1 MARWEMQLTRQG
13 FADALVKLGET
24 NPRVVV
30 LDADLA
36 QSTLTKFFQER
47 YPERFFDMG
56 IAEQGMAATA
66 AGLSLMGF
74 RPFVTSYAMFAAGRA
89 WEIVRQQISYGRA
102 PVAVIG
108 AHAGISVGKDGPTH
122 QCMEDLA
129 LMRVLPDM
137 RVVVPCDYWETY
149 KAVMHAGNTFDP
161 FYLRMGREKVPL
173 ITSEGAPWEL
183 GKANTL
189 AEGQDGTII
198 ACGILVSR
206 ALDACELLEKDGIR
220 PRVLNMHTIKPLDRE
235 AVLRA
240 AAETGAILT
249 AEEHSV
255 YAGMGSAVAEVVCQA
270 AQPVPMRIMGLEDR
284 YLESGPMDDLLEQA
298 GLTAEKLAVEF
309 RKLLQRR
316 G

>member
-1 MARWEMQLTRQG
+1 MAGWDMQLTRQG
-13 FADALVKLGET
+13 YADALVKLGET

-36 QSTLTKFFQER
+36 QSTLTKFFQQHF
-47 YPERFFDMG
+47 PERFFDMG

-66 AGLSLMGF
+66 AGLALMGF

-89 WEIVRQQISYGRA
+89 WEIVRQQLSYGRA

-137 RVVVPCDYWETY
+137 TVVVPCDYWETY
-149 KAVMHAGNTFDP
+149 KAVMYAGNTSDP

-173 ITSEGAPWEL
+173 VTGEDSPWEL
-183 GKANTL
+183 GKANRM

-198 ACGILVSR
+198 ACGILVSC
-206 ALDACELLEKDGIR
+206 ALETRELLEKDGIR
-220 PRVLNMHTIKPLDRE
+220 PRILNMHTIKPLDRE
-235 AVLRA
+235 AILCA
-240 AAETGAILT
+240 ASETGAILT

-255 YAGMGSAVAEVVCQA
+255 FAGLGSAVAETVCQSET
-270 AQPVPMRIMGLEDR
+270 PVPMHIMGLDDR
-284 YLESGPMDDLLEQA
+284 YLESGPMDDLLAQA
-298 GLTAEKLAVEF
+298 GLTAENIAAQF
-309 RKLLQRR
+309 RKLLDRKR
-316 G
+316 